1 MELSTNRRGEFM
13 TMEYL
18 DPTRVVLDFDMPLA
32 EIIIDY
38 YDQLKSRT
46 QGYASM
52 DYEELGYRPADLV
65 KLDILVNGEPVD
77 ALSLIVHRDRAQSTG
92 RAAAERLKQLI
103 PRQMFEMPIQA
114 AIGCKIIAREID
126 ARDAEERPRQ
136 VLRRRHHSQAQAAG
150 EAEGRQE
157 AHEASRQ
164 GGDPAGSVHGDAPH
178 GRGLDR
184 SMEEFV
190 VLARSLI
197 SVGLAL
203 LLVMLRLDAERFGT
217 AEYYEAT
224 RDGERPR
231 VRRRLGWYGLGFALA
246 VAILY
251 IHPSPQT
258 DLFLG
263 SGDRLT
269 AVMGGIAYGLIGI
282 LVAVT
287 FASYRY
293 HRIRFPDT
301 WSYPG
306 ALLNSTAT
314 AFIDEVAFRGA
325 LFGLLLVA
333 GVNPTLANF
342 TQAIIY
348 TLATRLGAPG
358 RDRYL
363 LFLTLGM
370 GLLGGG

>member
-1 MELSTNRRGEFM
+1 
-13 TMEYL
+13 
-18 DPTRVVLDFDMPLA
+18 
-32 EIIIDY
+32 
-38 YDQLKSRT
+38 
-46 QGYASM
+46 M
-52 DYEELGYRPADLV
+52 DD
-65 KLDILVNGEPVD
+65 
-77 ALSLIVHRDRAQSTG
+77 
-92 RAAAERLKQLI
+92 
-103 PRQMFEMPIQA
+103 
-114 AIGCKIIAREID
+114 
-126 ARDAEERPRQ
+126 
-136 VLRRRHHSQAQAAG
+136 
-150 EAEGRQE
+150 
-157 AHEASRQ
+157 
-164 GGDPAGSVHGDAPH
+164 
-178 GRGLDR
+178 
-184 SMEEFV
+184 FV

-231 VRRRLGWYGLGFALA
+231 VRRRLAWYGLGFALA
-246 VAILY
+246 VGILF

-269 AVMGGIAYGLIGI
+269 SVLGGIAYGLIGI

-325 LFGLLLVA
+325 LFGLLLVG
-333 GVNPTLANF
+333 GVDPTLANF
-342 TQAIIY
+342 AQAIIY

-363 LFLTLGM
+363 LVLTLGM
-370 GLLGGG
+370 GLLGGWLTAATGGIAAAFLGHAITRFAVFLCTGHTGQTKPRGREVEEIEKRRRPPEGWRVIGSRESASRDR

>member
-1 MELSTNRRGEFM
+1 
-13 TMEYL
+13 
-18 DPTRVVLDFDMPLA
+18 
-32 EIIIDY
+32 
-38 YDQLKSRT
+38 
-46 QGYASM
+46 
-52 DYEELGYRPADLV
+52 
-65 KLDILVNGEPVD
+65 
-77 ALSLIVHRDRAQSTG
+77 
-92 RAAAERLKQLI
+92 
-103 PRQMFEMPIQA
+103 
-114 AIGCKIIAREID
+114 
-126 ARDAEERPRQ
+126 
-136 VLRRRHHSQAQAAG
+136 
-150 EAEGRQE
+150 
-157 AHEASRQ
+157 
-164 GGDPAGSVHGDAPH
+164 
-178 GRGLDR
+178 
-184 SMEEFV
+184 MEEFV

-203 LLVMLRLDAERFGT
+203 LLVMLRLDSERFGT

-231 VRRRLGWYGLGFALA
+231 VRRRLAWYGLGFVLA
-246 VAILY
+246 VGILY

-269 AVMGGIAYGLIGI
+269 SVLGGIAYGLIGI

-325 LFGLLLVA
+325 LFGLLLVG

-342 TQAIIY
+342 AQAIIY

-363 LFLTLGM
+363 LVLTLGM
-370 GLLGGG
+370 GLLGGWLTVATGGIAAAFLGHAITRFAVFVCTGHTGQTKPRGREVEEIEKRRRPPEGWRVIGSRESASRDR

>member
-1 MELSTNRRGEFM
+1 M
-13 TMEYL
+13 
-18 DPTRVVLDFDMPLA
+18 DDF
-32 EIIIDY
+32 I
-38 YDQLKSRT
+38 T
-46 QGYASM
+46 
-52 DYEELGYRPADLV
+52 
-65 KLDILVNGEPVD
+65 
-77 ALSLIVHRDRAQSTG
+77 
-92 RAAAERLKQLI
+92 
-103 PRQMFEMPIQA
+103 
-114 AIGCKIIAREID
+114 
-126 ARDAEERPRQ
+126 
-136 VLRRRHHSQAQAAG
+136 
-150 EAEGRQE
+150 
-157 AHEASRQ
+157 
-164 GGDPAGSVHGDAPH
+164 
-178 GRGLDR
+178 
-184 SMEEFV
+184 
-190 VLARSLI
+190 LARTLI

-231 VRRRLGWYGLGFALA
+231 IRRRLGWYGLGFGLA
-246 VAILY
+246 VAILF

-269 AVMGGIAYGLIGI
+269 AVLGGIAYGLIGI

-325 LFGLLLVA
+325 LFGLLLLG

-363 LFLTLGM
+363 LVLTLGM
-370 GLLGGG
+370 GLLGGWLTVATGGIAAAFLGHAITRFAVFLCTGHTGQTKPRGREVEEIEKRRRPPEGWRVIGSRESASRDR

>member
-1 MELSTNRRGEFM
+1 
-13 TMEYL
+13 
-18 DPTRVVLDFDMPLA
+18 
-32 EIIIDY
+32 
-38 YDQLKSRT
+38 
-46 QGYASM
+46 M
-52 DYEELGYRPADLV
+52 D
-65 KLDILVNGEPVD
+65 
-77 ALSLIVHRDRAQSTG
+77 
-92 RAAAERLKQLI
+92 
-103 PRQMFEMPIQA
+103 
-114 AIGCKIIAREID
+114 
-126 ARDAEERPRQ
+126 
-136 VLRRRHHSQAQAAG
+136 
-150 EAEGRQE
+150 
-157 AHEASRQ
+157 
-164 GGDPAGSVHGDAPH
+164 
-178 GRGLDR
+178 
-184 SMEEFV
+184 EFV
-190 VLARSLI
+190 ILARSLI

-231 VRRRLGWYGLGFALA
+231 IRRRLAWYGLGFALA
-246 VAILY
+246 VGILF

-269 AVMGGIAYGLIGI
+269 SVLGGIAYGLIGI
-282 LVAVT
+282 LVAAT

-325 LFGLLLVA
+325 LFGLLLIA

-363 LFLTLGM
+363 LVLTLGM
-370 GLLGGG
+370 GLLGGWLTVATGGIAAAFLGHAITRFAVFLCTGHTGQTKPRGREVEEIEKRRRPPEGWRVIGSRESASRDR